1 MWAQTVENVSISIH
15 TPLAGSD
22 LAVDRQGPAIFEF
35 QSTLPLRGATQPR
48 KYMTNLFL
56 ISIHTP
62 LAGSD
67 NTKIT
72 ATTSMTNF
80 NPHSPCGER
89 RCGIVLTLTPM
100 NYFNPHS
107 PCGERRCGIVL
118 TLTPMNY
125 FNPHS
130 PCGERPT
137 SPACSLISTK
147 FQSTLPLRGA
157 TTFPHDSTQSRR
169 FQSTLPLRGATAG
182 RCRVRWIRCYFNPHS
197 PCGERPS
204 ITPRRAS
211 RMLFQ
216 STLPLRGAT
225 RPSFLACAVTVLF
238 QSTLPLR
245 GATHF

>member
-130 PCGERPT
+130 PCGER
-137 SPACSLISTK
+137 
-147 FQSTLPLRGA
+147 LRHGVQVV
-157 TTFPHDSTQSRR
+157 DD
-169 FQSTLPLRGATAG
+169 
-182 RCRVRWIRCYFNPHS
+182 YDFNPHS
-197 PCGERPS
+197 PCGERRRFRTTRLNREDFNPHSPCGERLLDGAEFGGFGVIS
-204 ITPRRAS
+204 IHTP
-211 RMLFQ
+211 
-216 STLPLRGAT
+216 
-225 RPSFLACAVTVLF
+225 LAG
-238 QSTLPLR
+238 SDWN
-245 GATHF
+245 